1 MHGCFRHLS
10 VSTSIKQPFVMVE
23 TAQIK
28 PDSLRLTLR
37 SLPRIALLPHR
48 FVAAIPFALGLII
61 SLQALFTGTLSA
73 QITQSFSDRPVQA
86 FAEPVFE
93 QRPEV
98 SMFEPFGEGERRGED
113 IEFESEE
120 EMERIETERHDFT
133 QSTTVVGRG
142 VTQVEFGYTFFQN
155 SNEAEVEDSHATP
168 ELLIRYG
175 LTDRLEFRIRYNE
188 VWQFGEEDR
197 SGSEDIHWAF
207 KVRTTEQF
215 NLRPESALEIRFTA
229 PTGGVDWSTDEVEF
243 GLDYIYGWK
252 LNSRTEFYGS
262 SGFSTNALG
271 EFAFRPIVPADEEFM
286 LYTQSFAIGTEL
298 TERCTV
304 YSEFFGLFTDGFE
317 DDEERPVF
325 FNVGLDFYL
334 SDNVVLDV
342 RGGTGIN
349 GDADDLFFGMG
360 GAFRF

>member
-1 MHGCFRHLS
+1 MN
-10 VSTSIKQPFVMVE
+10 
-23 TAQIK
+23 
-28 PDSLRLTLR
+28 PDSQQLAVPTLLRMAFLSSQKCR
-37 SLPRIALLPHR
+37 SSIPIVIGSALLLN
-48 FVAAIPFALGLII
+48 VTL
-61 SLQALFTGTLSA
+61 TGTSLA
-73 QITQSFSDRPVQA
+73 QTTQLYSGQPQQA
-86 FAEPVFE
+86 FVQSVFGQQE
-93 QRPEV
+93 FARPSES
-98 SMFEPFGEGERRGED
+98 SMFETFNERERRSEGFEPESEF
-113 IEFESEE
+113 EFESEE
-120 EMERIETERHDFT
+120 EVERIETERHDFT

-142 VTQVEFGYTFFQN
+142 VTQLEFGYSFFQN
-155 SNEAEVEDSHATP
+155 SNEAEIEDSHATP

-197 SGSEDIHWAF
+197 SGSEDIHLAF

-229 PTGGVDWSTDEVEF
+229 PTGGDAWSTDEVEF

-298 TERCTV
+298 TERCTAYTEV
-304 YSEFFGLFTDGFE
+304 FGLFTDGFE

>member
-1 MHGCFRHLS
+1 MN
-10 VSTSIKQPFVMVE
+10 
-23 TAQIK
+23 
-28 PDSLRLTLR
+28 PDSQQLAVPTLLRMAFLASQKCR
-37 SLPRIALLPHR
+37 SSIPIVIGSALLN
-48 FVAAIPFALGLII
+48 VTLAGT
-61 SLQALFTGTLSA
+61 SLA
-73 QITQSFSDRPVQA
+73 QTAQSFSDRPQQA
-86 FAEPVFE
+86 FVQSVFGQQE
-93 QRPEV
+93 FARPSES
-98 SMFEPFGEGERRGED
+98 SMFETFNERERRSEGFEPEPEFEPEF
-113 IEFESEE
+113 EFESEE
-120 EMERIETERHDFT
+120 EVERIETERHDFT

-142 VTQVEFGYTFFQN
+142 VTQLEFGYSFFQN
-155 SNEAEVEDSHATP
+155 SNEAEIEDSHTTP

-197 SGSEDIHWAF
+197 SGSEDIHLAF

-262 SGFSTNALG
+262 SGFSTNALV
-271 EFAFRPIVPADEEFM
+271 EFAFRQIVPADEEFM

-304 YSEFFGLFTDGFE
+304 YSEVFGLFTDGFE